1 MASDLF
7 VLYLQ
12 GRQAG
17 LQLRETEGELSL
29 DLRLGG
35 DLGHLTGSGQRT
47 DRRSKGSRAS
57 RISAFQNKL
66 RGCTDC
72 VAHVGLEAEAL
83 RRAEGGGVEA
93 QQTLPVAGGVQA
105 LHGPLQHLQTRP
117 PGGFQAQ
124 LG

>member
-35 DLGHLTGSGQRT
+35 DLGHLTGSGQRI
-47 DRRSKGSRAS
+47 DRKSKGSRAS
-57 RISAFQNKL
+57 INSAFQNRLCLNLK
-66 RGCTDC
+66 TN
-72 VAHVGLEAEAL
+72 VVEAL
-83 RRAEGGGVEA
+83 TASPMWAWKPKRCGGQKAVG
-93 QQTLPVAGGVQA
+93 
-105 LHGPLQHLQTRP
+105 
-117 PGGFQAQ
+117 
-124 LG
+124 